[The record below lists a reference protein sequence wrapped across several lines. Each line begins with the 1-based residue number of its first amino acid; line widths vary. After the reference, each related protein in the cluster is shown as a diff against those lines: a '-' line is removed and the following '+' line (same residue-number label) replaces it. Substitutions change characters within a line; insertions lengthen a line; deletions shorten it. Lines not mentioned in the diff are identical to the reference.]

1 MVKYTDEQIRDL
13 KEKRMI
19 IYMIKNLINDKKYIG
34 LTTNT
39 FNSRYDAGGIGAER
53 TFKYYSYNGN
63 SMNKHL
69 FNSMKKY
76 GIENFKVEIIDSADN
91 EDELKEK
98 EKFWISFYNTCDDR
112 YGYNISEGGDLSV
125 GNLWRFEQYK
135 RNTSLQW
142 HDTSLFE
149 KLIEEN
155 YGNEKIC
162 DELFRNEI
170 IVVKNRVK
178 NGKKIKQYYYY
189 KNIYS
194 CFFSDQFKQSIRDM
208 FVMCKRNEGIKEEW
222 TKIKYF
228 DKYENNIEY
237 YFTKDIMIPQDVLFE
252 NIGEGAKIKNAEARK
267 KARER
272 RQREIERKKEKKHYK
287 KKSETQYIKCKDCGK
302 EIKGCQYCAD
312 CKAKRELEKQ
322 KQKAIQEGRV
332 IKICPICGKEHWRLD
347 RETCGDKRCFKKFKT
362 KK

>member
-1 MVKYTDEQIRDL
+1 MVVYTEEQLRQL
-13 KEKRMI
+13 QEQKMI
-19 IYMIKNLINDKKYIG
+19 IYMVTNLINNKKYIG

-39 FNSRYDAGGIGAER
+39 FNIRYGAPGVGSER
-53 TFKYYSYNGN
+53 MFKYYSYKGN
-63 SMNKHL
+63 SMNEHL

-76 GIENFKVEIIDSADN
+76 GIENFKVEIIDCA
-91 EDELKEK
+91 EDDEELKEK
-98 EKFWISFYNTCDDR
+98 EKFWISFYNACDDR
-112 YGYNISEGGDLSV
+112 YGYNVSEGGDLSV

-142 HDTSLFE
+142 YDTSFFE

-162 DELFRNEI
+162 NELFRDEI

-178 NGKKIKQYYYY
+178 DGKKIKEYYYY
-189 KNIYS
+189 KSIYS
-194 CFFSDQFKQSIRDM
+194 CFFSEQFKQSIHDM

-252 NIGEGAKIKNAEARK
+252 NIGEGAKIKNAKARK
-267 KARER
+267 KIRER
-272 RQREIERKKEKKHYK
+272 RQREIERKKMKKYMNKTRTK
-287 KKSETQYIKCKDCGK
+287 KCQNCGR

-312 CKAKRELEKQ
+312 CKAKKEFERQ
-322 KQKAIQEGRV
+322 KQKAIQEGRT

-347 RETCGDKRCFKKFKT
+347 RETCSDKRCYKKYYKN
-362 KK
+362 